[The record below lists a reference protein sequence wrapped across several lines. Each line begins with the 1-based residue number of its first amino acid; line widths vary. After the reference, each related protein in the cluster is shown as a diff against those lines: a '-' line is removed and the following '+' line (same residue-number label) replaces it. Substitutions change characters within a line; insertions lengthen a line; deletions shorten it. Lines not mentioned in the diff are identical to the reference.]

1 MQALRI
7 AATGMQAQE
16 LNVEVISNN
25 IANLRTTGFKRQRAE
40 FQDLVYQDLRQV
52 GSATSAQG
60 TLLPSGVQIGA
71 GVYTAA
77 TPRIHTQGTVS
88 ATDRDYDMAI
98 RGEGYFQ
105 VQLPDGRT
113 AYTRDG
119 GFNLD
124 ANGLLVTKEGHQ
136 VGGGIT
142 IPANAL
148 SVTVSSDG
156 IVQATDST
164 GTTTSVGQI
173 QLARFVN
180 KGGLSP
186 MGENLFLETPS
197 SGPAQVGTP
206 GTDGVG
212 TLLQKYTE
220 DSNVNAV
227 SEISDLIA
235 AQRAYEMNARVIRAA
250 DDMLSNT
257 ALTR

>member
-1 MQALRI
+1 MQALRT
-7 AATGMQAQE
+7 AATGMMAQE

-40 FQDLVYQDLRQV
+40 FQDLMYQDLRQV
-52 GSATSAQG
+52 GASASASG
-60 TLLPSGVQIGA
+60 GNISGVQIGT
-71 GVYTAA
+71 GVRTAA
-77 TPRIHTQGTVS
+77 TPRIHSQGTVAS
-88 ATDRDYDMAI
+88 TDRTYDMAI

-119 GFNLD
+119 SFDLD
-124 ANGLLVTKEGHQ
+124 GNGQLVTKEGHQ
-136 VGGGIT
+136 VDGGIT

-148 SVTVSSDG
+148 TVTVTSDG
-156 IVQATDST
+156 LIQVADAQGAITDA
-164 GTTTSVGQI
+164 GQL
-173 QLARFVN
+173 QLARFIN
-180 KGGLSP
+180 KGGLQAI
-186 MGENLFLETPS
+186 GENLFVKSDS
-197 SGPAQVGTP
+197 SGEPSVGSP
-206 GTDGVG
+206 GTDGAG
-212 TLLQKYTE
+212 TILQKYTE

-227 SEISDLIA
+227 SEISDLIS